1 MYPGLSLL
9 LVSEWTWE
17 PSVLIGLVAVT
28 LAYTLLAG
36 LGRKAFPGSAPVST
50 GQQTAFHLGTL
61 ALFMALCS
69 PIDEAAETYLL
80 SAHMAQHILILF
92 ATAPLWVLGVPD
104 WFIDDVGR
112 RLPAVVRSGR
122 KLTQPM
128 AAFGIFNVTL
138 IAWHIPALYQAS
150 LHSDGVHIFQ
160 HLTFIVAGIIG
171 WWPVLAA
178 AQDSVPR
185 ATRSVQLI
193 YLILMIFPG
202 LGLAVLLTLSPRVL
216 YPFYQ
221 AAVSAGIDPLGDQEA
236 AGILMWFTG
245 TVAYLVPL
253 THVFYAWVHDLERA
267 DAAGARAA
275 AAAERSA

>member
-9 LVSEWTWE
+9 LASEWTWE
-17 PSVLIGLVAVT
+17 PSVLIGLLAVT
-28 LAYTLLAG
+28 TAYVLLAG
-36 LGRKAFPGSAPVST
+36 PGRKAFRGSAPIST
-50 GQQTAFHLGTL
+50 GQKTAFHLGTL
-61 ALFMALCS
+61 ALFIALTS

-104 WFIDDVGR
+104 WLIEDVAR
-112 RLPAVVRSGR
+112 RLPAVARFGR

-150 LHSDGVHIFQ
+150 LHSDGVHILQ
-160 HLTFIVAGIIG
+160 HLTFIAAGVIG

-178 AQDSVPR
+178 VQDSVPR
-185 ATRSVQLI
+185 APRSVQLI
-193 YLILMIFPG
+193 YLIFPG

-221 AAVSAGIDPLGDQEA
+221 AAASAGIDPLGDQEA

-267 DAAGARAA
+267 DAAAARAA
-275 AAAERSA
+275 ATAERSA